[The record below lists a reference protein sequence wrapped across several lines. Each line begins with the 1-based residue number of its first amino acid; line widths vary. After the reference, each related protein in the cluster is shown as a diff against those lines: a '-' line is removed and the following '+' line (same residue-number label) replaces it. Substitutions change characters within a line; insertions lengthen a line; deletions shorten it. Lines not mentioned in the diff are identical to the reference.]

1 MICINTVIA
10 VQEDFVHPELT
21 SAGKKKFTM
30 DVFIPDLK
38 LAFEY
43 HGAIHYQDIY
53 IKYLFLIYFFDVPN
67 IAPFSVLLLRGCN
80 MIKTGKTNVNKQ
92 ELRS

>member
-21 SAGKKKFTM
+21 SAGKKKFTI
-30 DVFIPDLK
+30 DVFVPDVK

-53 IKYLFLIYFFDVPN
+53 I
-67 IAPFSVLLLRGCN
+67 
-80 MIKTGKTNVNKQ
+80 
-92 ELRS
+92 